1 MRAAAVQLNSG
12 ADKAANIAAAGRLIR
27 EAAGAGAELVVL
39 PEKFNLIGPPEVLR
53 AGAEPLDGPTGGW
66 ARDLSRE
73 LSIWLVAGSFA
84 ELVEEDSLLRNTS
97 VLTGPDGQIES
108 VYRKI
113 HMFDVDIAGKA
124 YRESETESAGDEIVL
139 GEADGLSLG
148 MSICYDLRFPEL
160 YRILAVR
167 GAQAFALPAAFTV
180 PTGKAHWD
188 ILVRARAIENQAFV
202 IAAGQVGFHPGGY
215 ESFGHSM
222 IVDPWGR
229 VLTQVESG
237 DGVALAD
244 IDLAQEQRIR
254 AELPSL
260 ANRKPRSYLWPAVA
274 GVAA

>member
-1 MRAAAVQLNSG
+1 MNIVGVQLDI
-12 ADKAANIAAAGRLIR
+12 AWEDKDQNFDRVQALLETSEIAAGSLI
-27 EAAGAGAELVVL
+27 VL
-39 PEKFNLIGPPEVLR
+39 PEMFATGFSMNV
-53 AGAEPLDGPTGGW
+53 AGIAEPQNGP
-66 ARDLSRE
+66 
-73 LSIWLVAGSFA
+73 IHKFMA
-84 ELVEEDSLLRNTS
+84 ELAREHQSHVVGGVVTEGKNGLGRNEA
-97 VLTGPDGQIES
+97 VVFDATGTEIARYCKLHPFSFGNETDHYEAGN
-108 VYRKI
+108 KI
-113 HMFDVDIAGKA
+113 ATFNW
-124 YRESETESAGDEIVL
+124 TECVVAPF
-139 GEADGLSLG
+139 
-148 MSICYDLRFPEL
+148 ICYDLRFPEL

-202 IAAGQVGFHPGGY
+202 IAAGQVGLHPGDY

-229 VLTQVESG
+229 VLAQVESG